1 LLETI
6 KFWRDNREARSNVAQ
21 SVVKHS
27 PDGFEWGYSGSGPA
41 DLAYNILYA
50 LTTERIANELYQT
63 FKREVISG
71 IPYWGCE
78 LEVSKVLLWVGSK
91 IEELNSNDL
100 MREYSKVIE
109 AYKSNGLTE
118 ELVREVKLYKI
129 PRKQTV
135 EIH

>member
-1 LLETI
+1 MLETI

-27 PDGFEWGYSGSGPA
+27 PDGFEWGYGGSGPA

-63 FKREVISG
+63 FREVISG

-78 LEVSKVLLWVGSK
+78 LEVKCCCG
-91 IEELNSNDL
+91 
-100 MREYSKVIE
+100 
-109 AYKSNGLTE
+109 
-118 ELVREVKLYKI
+118 
-129 PRKQTV
+129 
-135 EIH
+135 